1 VQDNKN
7 SEGAHQGCAISC
19 WGCAD
24 RIDARDVEIAGL
36 LLLMHGGGRRRQN
49 DNRTG
54 VAQIDGGARCATMP
68 GRLHISTA
76 RRAALGVDWKE
87 QRDKRDQAWDGVATT
102 GGELL
107 TGRR

>member
-1 VQDNKN
+1 M
-7 SEGAHQGCAISC
+7 SR

-36 LLLMHGGGRRRQN
+36 LLLVHGGGRRRQN

-54 VAQIDGGARCATMP
+54 VAQIDGRARYAMMP
-68 GRLHISTA
+68 GRQRKSTA
-76 RRAALGVDWKE
+76 RRAALGADWKE